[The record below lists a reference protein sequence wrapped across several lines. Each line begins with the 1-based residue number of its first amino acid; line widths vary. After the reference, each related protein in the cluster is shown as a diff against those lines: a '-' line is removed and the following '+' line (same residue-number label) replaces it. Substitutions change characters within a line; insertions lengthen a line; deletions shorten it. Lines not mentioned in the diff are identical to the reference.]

1 MKRGKFVVC
10 CALAAVAAIAA
21 GACTAKPGDSEKA
34 QFTVTFRQSGYEDVI
49 KFSSG
54 GAFDGKEIP
63 ATQSRTGYTVTWEEV
78 DFSNVRAD
86 VVVNAVETPNEY
98 TITYVAGDGA
108 TVSPTTQKVT
118 YDSQYTLVVPERE
131 DGEYTFGYWK
141 YDGAAITNTGVWK
154 IAADVTLTA
163 EWIGN
168 AETYTVT
175 FVQNGQ
181 EAITRQV
188 TKGGELTD
196 IPAPQPKTGYTVT
209 WDRTD
214 FSNVSGNLTVNAVE
228 TPNEY
233 TITYDLENKEGATI
247 SSTTQTV
254 TYDAP
259 YNLYQ
264 PTCEG
269 YTFSGWKRAD
279 NGKTFENGTYTL
291 TENITLIAVWEE
303 EEEESWTKF
312 Y

>member
-63 ATQSRTGYTVTWEEV
+63 ATQPRTGYTVTWEEV
-78 DFSNVRAD
+78 DLSNVRAD
-86 VVVNAVETPNEY
+86 VV
-98 TITYVAGDGA
+98 
-108 TVSPTTQKVT
+108 
-118 YDSQYTLVVPERE
+118 
-131 DGEYTFGYWK
+131 
-141 YDGAAITNTGVWK
+141 
-154 IAADVTLTA
+154 
-163 EWIGN
+163 
-168 AETYTVT
+168 
-175 FVQNGQ
+175 
-181 EAITRQV
+181 
-188 TKGGELTD
+188 
-196 IPAPQPKTGYTVT
+196 
-209 WDRTD
+209 
-214 FSNVSGNLTVNAVE
+214 VNAVE